1 MAALFKQEGQQ
12 GQNLPL
18 CANPMS
24 FIEARQ
30 EAPRTVSDVARVEDD
45 PAPRYLEWKR
55 GSRDTMLYAKLV
67 EVAAASQAMNSRKR

>member
-1 MAALFKQEGQQ
+1 
-12 GQNLPL
+12 
-18 CANPMS
+18 MS

-45 PAPRYLEWKR
+45 SAPRYLEWKR
-55 GSRDTMLYAKLV
+55 GSRDTTLYAKLV